1 MKTGVILL
9 SSLMLAGTGAVMAQ
23 QPGQPGQQPPGQQQP
38 GQPGQQPGQPSQQ
51 PGQQPGQPSQQP
63 GQAAQPRPDV
73 GDRQAADERRRD
85 GAALTQRREGQIR
98 SDELVGSDVLDSAG
112 EKIASVDELLID
124 NDGQIT
130 ALLVSVGGVV
140 GIGSRTV
147 AISWDDANVER
158 TREDGVFTD
167 RYEVRTM
174 MTQQQLE
181 NAPEFQD
188 ETD

>member
-1 MKTGVILL
+1 MMKTGVILL

-38 GQPGQQPGQPSQQ
+38 GQPGQQPGQ
-51 PGQQPGQPSQQP
+51 
-63 GQAAQPRPDV
+63 AAQPRPDV
-73 GDRQAADERRRD
+73 GDRQAADERRHD

-124 NDGQIT
+124 NDGQIA

-147 AISWDDANVER
+147 AISWDDARVER
-158 TREDGVFTD
+158 TREDGVFSD